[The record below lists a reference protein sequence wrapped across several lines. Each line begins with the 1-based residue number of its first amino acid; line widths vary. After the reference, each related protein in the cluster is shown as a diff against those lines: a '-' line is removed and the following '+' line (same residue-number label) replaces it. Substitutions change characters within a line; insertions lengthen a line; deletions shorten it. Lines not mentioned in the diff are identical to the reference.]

1 MARARQVGSRLGRK
15 LKTPMQSERC
25 ARFLWLLRQVT
36 DRWGLNYTRSC
47 DRSGGR
53 KPSGSGSHRLRARC
67 RGPVRPGGSRETPG
81 PCLSQRLGAPEV
93 LGLRPLLHLQ
103 SQSCSGS
110 LGIFPRFRGFPVPFC
125 SLHSRGPPRVPW
137 ASWKALETL
146 PIFCLL
152 TPSPLPVSSAR
163 RLLCGVRMA
172 VWPSLHR

>member
-67 RGPVRPGGSRETPG
+67 QGPVRPGGSREKSG
-81 PCLSQRLGAPEV
+81 PCLSQRLGHPRCLACGPSSIFKASRAAAPWAFF
-93 LGLRPLLHLQ
+93 H
-103 SQSCSGS
+103 GS
-110 LGIFPRFRGFPVPFC
+110 VGFLFPSAPCTREDPREC
-125 SLHSRGPPRVPW
+125 RGPHGKR
-137 ASWKALETL
+137 WKLFPSSVCRL
-146 PIFCLL
+146 HPLCLCLL
-152 TPSPLPVSSAR
+152 LGGCCV
-163 RLLCGVRMA
+163 G
-172 VWPSLHR
+172 